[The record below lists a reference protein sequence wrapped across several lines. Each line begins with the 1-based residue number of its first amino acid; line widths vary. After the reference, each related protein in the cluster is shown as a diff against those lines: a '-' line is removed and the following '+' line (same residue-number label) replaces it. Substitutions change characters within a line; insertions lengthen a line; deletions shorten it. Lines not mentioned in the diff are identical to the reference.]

1 MKAFF
6 VLSQP
11 RRALRCPTSTSILAR
26 FYGALCGAL
35 IGFVALGG
43 LPRLDATSSWLSQG
57 SAWAAASGKTK
68 KSKSKR
74 KKGKGKKGRRTKNK
88 SSADDAAPASTSAT
102 KSEGVGDPSAPGPEA
117 RLGTA
122 TAASFRVDTILDER
136 SISRTRQA
144 DEKRNE
150 AIEELKKLIP
160 RARESQKAEM
170 IFRLAE
176 LYWEKSKYKYGLEME
191 AYEKAHGAWSDGGA
205 QGAQPELKSFVR
217 ESDLIKRNAL
227 KLYEK
232 VLTDYPDYPRND
244 AVLFYLG
251 YNEYEDGEKKKAVD
265 HYWTLV
271 KRFPKSRLVPDAYLQ
286 LGEHF
291 FADNDVVRARK
302 AFDFALST
310 QEARVHN
317 YALYKLAW
325 CDYNVQEFEQGIK
338 RLKEVIERSEE
349 GKDRKAVQL
358 KSEALR
364 DLALFFSSVDEVE
377 GAYAYFKAK
386 GGEDIALRYMTALA
400 SLYQKQ
406 GKWPLQIES
415 CRLLLDKYPMNE
427 KAPEVQAQVVQAYSQ
442 LNQKDKVRQEVE
454 RLVDLYRPGTPWSES
469 QKARGAQGQAALEYA
484 YDVTESSLRELV
496 TDYHRDAQKR
506 KDVATYKLARDI
518 YAKYL
523 DAFSDTDYAYQM
535 RFFFAEVLWAL
546 KEWKQ
551 AALEYGRVV
560 RTKTEDK
567 APGKYAR
574 LAAYNAIL
582 AWEKMATEG
591 EKGTLTSGMKIVES
605 KEKGRTDA
613 RRITK
618 LRLKALTQGETYE
631 EQAIPEVELSL
642 SRACDVYFKIADPK
656 DEELPAI
663 KFKAAY
669 VYYSHNHFV
678 AAAERYFEI
687 IERWP
692 QDALAKKSA
701 HLIMDSLNVQEKW
714 DELEKYARSF
724 LDNERL
730 AGRDQGFRKEVREL
744 LQGAAYKAIQVAE
757 VSARKLDD
765 SVAKGRA
772 LGAVAKRFLKLRKEF
787 PKSPYADKALYS
799 AVLIY
804 NQANQLDRAIKAA
817 GLMASAYSDSEYSAE
832 NLLLLAGFHERIADF
847 EGAADLYTKFFE
859 TYHVKVKRNPNPK
872 AADAL
877 FNAGIYY
884 EGLGD
889 RKRAADR
896 FSTYV
901 REFGARADAA
911 DVYWRIC
918 DLHEQDK
925 AWKQAA
931 ECFDAFQT
939 RFKKADQGKIFE
951 SRYRVALNLEK
962 QKKQPLAMKE
972 YKWLV
977 SEFPKLPAAARE
989 MDGVRAAGARAAFE
1003 LLEPEYENYRRMK
1016 VTLNR
1021 KSLLKK
1027 AQTADDLACV
1037 SSDDKA
1043 CKTQGKFLGIL
1054 TYGSGDYGIAALT
1067 RMGQVYRGMA
1077 DSIRSAP
1084 IPRNLTEDQLE
1095 IYRAELDSVAL
1106 GPEEKAI
1113 EAFENALAKAYELNI
1128 YNTWTSLAQEN
1139 LRELNPNKFPDPQ
1152 KPKFMGA
1159 DGLVVLSIR
1168 GGTTRPVSGGGEG

>member
-1 MKAFF
+1 MKAFC
-6 VLSQP
+6 VRLQP
-11 RRALRCPTSTSILAR
+11 RRAALQYSTSTSISAR
-26 FYGALCGAL
+26 LCGGL
-35 IGFVALGG
+35 IGLLVLGG
-43 LPRLDATSSWLSQG
+43 IPGVDGDFTVGSTPAVWAAPSGKARKGKSKPKKRGRRKKTASPGEGSSASG
-57 SAWAAASGKTK
+57 AEGEAAASDTTPAG
-68 KSKSKR
+68 SQ
-74 KKGKGKKGRRTKNK
+74 
-88 SSADDAAPASTSAT
+88 AAN
-102 KSEGVGDPSAPGPEA
+102 EA
-117 RLGTA
+117 RLGSE
-122 TAASFRVDTILDER
+122 TAASFHVDTILDER

-176 LYWEKSKYKYGLEME
+176 LYWEKSKYKYGLEMD
-191 AYEKAHGAWSDGGA
+191 AYEKAHASWSDGGG
-205 QGAQPELKSFVR
+205 QGPAPELKAFVR

-291 FADNDVVRARK
+291 FSDNDVVRARK
-302 AFDFALST
+302 AFELALST

-325 CDYNVQEFEQGIK
+325 CDYNVQEFERGIK
-338 RLKEVIERSEE
+338 RLKDVIERSEE
-349 GKDRKAVQL
+349 GNKDRKAVQL

-364 DLALFFSSVDEVE
+364 DLALFFSSVDQVE
-377 GAYAYFKAK
+377 EAYAYFKAK
-386 GGEDIALRYMTALA
+386 GGEEIALRYMTALS

-406 GKWPLQIES
+406 GKWPLQVQS
-415 CRLLLDKYPMNE
+415 CRLLLEKFPMND
-427 KAPEVQAQVVQAYSQ
+427 KAPELQAQIVQAYSQ

-469 QKARGAQGQAALEYA
+469 QKARGAQGLAALEYA

-535 RFFFAEVLWAL
+535 RFFYAEVLWAL
-546 KEWKQ
+546 KEWKH
-551 AALEYGRVV
+551 AAEEYGRVV
-560 RTKTEDK
+560 RTKTEGK

-582 AWEKMATEG
+582 AWEKMAAEG
-591 EKGTLTSGMKIVES
+591 ETGALTSGMKIVES

-618 LRLKALTQGETYE
+618 LRLKALNQGESYE
-631 EQAIPEVELSL
+631 EQTIPDVELSL

-669 VYYSHNHFV
+669 VYYRHNHFV

-692 QDALAKKSA
+692 SDPLAKKSA

-714 DELEKYARSF
+714 DELEKYARAF

-730 AGRDQGFRKEVREL
+730 AGRDPNFHKEVQAL
-744 LQGAAYKAIQVAE
+744 LQGAAYKSIQVAE
-757 VSARKLDD
+757 VAARKLDD
-765 SVAKGRA
+765 PEKGRA
-772 LGAVAKRFLKLRKEF
+772 LGAVARRFRRLRKEF

-817 GLMASAYSDSEYSAE
+817 TLMASAYKDSEYSAE

-847 EGAADLYTKFFE
+847 EGSADLYTKFFE
-859 TYHVKVKRNPNPK
+859 TYHAKAKRNPNPK

-889 RKRAADR
+889 TKRAADR
-896 FSTYV
+896 FNTYV
-901 REFGARADAA
+901 REFASRPDAA

-918 DLHEQDK
+918 DLSEQEK

-939 RFKKADQGKIFE
+939 RFKKADPGKVFE

-962 QKKQPLAMKE
+962 QKKKPLALKE

-989 MDGVRAAGARAAFE
+989 SDGVRTAGARAAFE
-1003 LLEPEYENYRRMK
+1003 LLEPEYESYRRLK

-1027 AQTADDLACV
+1027 AQTADELACV
-1037 SSDDKA
+1037 STDDKA
-1043 CKTQGKFLGIL
+1043 CKTQGKFLAIL
-1054 TYGSGDYGIAALT
+1054 GYGSGDYGIAALT

-1113 EAFENALAKAYELNI
+1113 EAFENALGKAYELNI
-1128 YNTWTSLAQEN
+1128 YNAWTSLAQEN

-1159 DGLVVLSIR
+1159 DGLVVISIR
-1168 GGTTRPVSGGGEG
+1168 GENTRPASGGGQG